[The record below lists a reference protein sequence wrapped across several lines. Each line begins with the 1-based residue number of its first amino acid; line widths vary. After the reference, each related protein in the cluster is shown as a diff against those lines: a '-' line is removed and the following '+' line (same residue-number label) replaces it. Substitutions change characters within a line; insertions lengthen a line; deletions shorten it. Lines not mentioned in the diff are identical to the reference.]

1 MSTDRK
7 AAVVL
12 LTFCAFMGCLT
23 TRISGA
29 TIAGAPS
36 PRTFPIIMLVLLTVL
51 SLILLIRGVGKEE
64 KKREPFGKAMLA
76 YFTICAYL
84 ALVPVTGFLIAT
96 PVGLFVLLQWTV
108 DNKVKSLLFSLFIT
122 AVLYLIFHTALGIR
136 LPASLLF

>member
-64 KKREPFGKAMLA
+64 KKREKEVKEEVKEEEMKEEVKEEEMKEE
-76 YFTICAYL
+76 IDN
-84 ALVPVTGFLIAT
+84 
-96 PVGLFVLLQWTV
+96 TV
-108 DNKVKSLLFSLFIT
+108 
-122 AVLYLIFHTALGIR
+122 
-136 LPASLLF
+136 